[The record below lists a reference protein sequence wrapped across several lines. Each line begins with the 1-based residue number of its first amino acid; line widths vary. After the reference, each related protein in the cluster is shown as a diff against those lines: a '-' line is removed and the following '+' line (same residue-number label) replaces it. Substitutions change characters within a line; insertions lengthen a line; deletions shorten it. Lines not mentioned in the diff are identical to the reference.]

1 MDRLRNACE
10 QRVSALSTDDY
21 VAVSPYTPLSQAIEA
36 MKDDEGGCV
45 IISDDGRVV
54 GIFTERDLLNKVLGE
69 DVDLESPISAWM
81 QPAVETLSSE
91 ATIGDAVRL
100 MNEKSF
106 RNIPL
111 VKNGELMGSISV
123 FDIITYL
130 AECYPKETMNLP
142 PLPAGRTYQVW
153 IVTPD
158 APVSAGLLRPGDRGD
173 VHAVFTAPRDV
184 GRVAAVAVTIEPDG
198 GVPAPTGEKY
208 LVGLAN

>member
-1 MDRLRNACE
+1 MDRLPNACD
-10 QRVSALSTDDY
+10 QRVSVLPTDDY

-36 MKDDEGGCV
+36 MKNDEGGCV
-45 IISDDGRVV
+45 IVSDDGRVV

-69 DVDLESPISAWM
+69 EVDLDSPISAWM

-91 ATIGDAVRL
+91 ATIGDAVCL

-111 VKNGELMGSISV
+111 VKKGELVGSISV

-142 PLPAGRTYQVW
+142 PLSAQVMD
-153 IVTPD
+153 T
-158 APVSAGLLRPGDRGD
+158 L
-173 VHAVFTAPRDV
+173 
-184 GRVAAVAVTIEPDG
+184 DG
-198 GVPAPTGEKY
+198 G
-208 LVGLAN
+208 